1 MALMNYI
8 FICVSLKYRPKLFGI
23 FARPLAASVL
33 MGAAAW
39 AIYGLCSR
47 FIGAASWSRIALCM
61 LVAIAVAVAVYLV
74 STIALRSITKED
86 MKLIPGGEKIANFL
100 HIR

>member
-1 MALMNYI
+1 MEEYLIPA
-8 FICVSLKYRPKLFGI
+8 
-23 FARPLAASVL
+23 
-33 MGAAAW
+33 GAAEAE
-39 AIYGLCSR
+39 LVEKKSR
-47 FIGAASWSRIALCM
+47 FIGAVSWSRIALCM
-61 LVAIAVAVAVYLV
+61 LVAIAVAAIVYLV